1 MKGDPRVIA
10 KLNSLLASEHSAI
23 VQYSTHARMVANW
36 GYGKLVE
43 YITER
48 MNQEREHAQELID
61 RILFL
66 EGVPLFQGIDP
77 VNVGGT
83 VLEMFPNDQTSEITA
98 INAYT
103 EGIEL
108 AASEKDYTTR
118 ALLEHILG
126 EEQKHL
132 NDIESA
138 IYQITQSGV
147 DNYLISQLGGN

>member
-1 MKGDPRVIA
+1 MKGDPKVIA

-23 VQYSTHARMVANW
+23 VQYGVHARMCENW
-36 GYGKLVE
+36 GYSKLAD

-66 EGVPLFQGIDP
+66 EGVPLFENIDA
-77 VNVGGT
+77 VHVGST

-98 INAYT
+98 ITAYT

-108 AASEKDYTTR
+108 AVAEKDYTTR

-126 EEQKHL
+126 EEQEHL
-132 NDIESA
+132 SEIEA
-138 IYQITQSGV
+138 NIVQITNSGI
-147 DNYLISQLGGN
+147 DNYLVVKI

>member
-1 MKGDPRVIA
+1 MKGDPKVIA

-23 VQYSTHARMVANW
+23 VQYSVHARIVANL
-36 GYGKLVE
+36 GYGELVE

-66 EGVPLFQGIDP
+66 EGVPLFENIDA
-77 VNVGGT
+77 VNVGST

-98 INAYT
+98 ITAYT

-108 AASEKDYTTR
+108 AVAEKDYTTR

-132 NDIESA
+132 SDIES
-138 IYQITQSGV
+138 
-147 DNYLISQLGGN
+147 NISQIIKSGIEIYLMAKV

>member
-1 MKGDPRVIA
+1 MKGDPKVIA

-36 GYGKLVE
+36 GYSKLVD

-66 EGVPLFQGIDP
+66 EGVPLFENIDA
-77 VNVGGT
+77 VNVGST

-98 INAYT
+98 ITAYT

-108 AASEKDYTTR
+108 AAAEKDYTTR

-132 NDIESA
+132 NDIESN

-147 DNYLISQLGGN
+147 DNYLIAQIGG